1 MSKRSDASKVT
12 PEVLLRAYALG
23 LFPMAEDRESQTL
36 FWVEPKERGV
46 FDLDGLIVSHSLA
59 KLVRSDRFTVRAN
72 GDFEGVL
79 DACADRP
86 ETWINAEIRRLYLAL
101 RAMGHAHSIEAY
113 AEGELV
119 GGLYG
124 VSLGGAFF
132 GESMFHVA
140 RDASKVAL
148 VHLVARLRLGGF
160 RLLDSQFLTPH
171 LASLGAVEIAREAY
185 LARLG
190 KALEGQGDIAAL
202 GLPLRGIQ
210 ALELALAR

>member
-1 MSKRSDASKVT
+1 MSRRSDASKVT
-12 PEVLLRAYALG
+12 PDVLLRAYALG
-23 LFPMAEDRESQTL
+23 LFPMAEDRESETL

-46 FDLDGLIVSHSLA
+46 FDLDGLIVSRSLA
-59 KLVRSDRFTVRAN
+59 KVVRSDRFTVRAN
-72 GDFEGVL
+72 GDFAGVL

-101 RAMGHAHSIEAY
+101 HAMGHAHSIEAY
-113 AEGELV
+113 SDGELV

-132 GESMFHVA
+132 GESMFHAA

-171 LASLGAVEIAREAY
+171 LASLGAVEIEREDY
-185 LARLG
+185 LARLEPALAATADV
-190 KALEGQGDIAAL
+190 KALEA
-202 GLPLRGIQ
+202 PLRGIQ